1 MAAKEGGRLNLE
13 SLEKRVTTVDA
24 NLTVGASRVATPREG
39 WGRVNHLAADG
50 HLLRRR
56 INEVME

>member
-1 MAAKEGGRLNLE
+1 MAAKGGRLNLE
-13 SLEKRVTTVDA
+13 SLETRMTTVA
-24 NLTVGASRVATPREG
+24 VNLTVGASRVATPREG